1 MGAIGP
7 LGQPRAADM
16 ASNYGPALVLT
27 AGTLTFG
34 NEWLQ
39 TGGLNWRVPVAT
51 LLGAGI
57 MAAIGAV
64 STGAANGLGVMV
76 LIAAANTEFNGKS
89 AVQEIAG
96 SLPRQKR

>member
-1 MGAIGP
+1 MTA
-7 LGQPRAADM
+7 
-16 ASNYGPALVLT
+16 NYAPALVLT

-39 TGGLNWRVPVAT
+39 TGRPNWRVPVAT

-57 MAAIGAV
+57 LGAIGAV
-64 STGAANGLGVMV
+64 STGAANGLAIMV

-89 AVQEIAG
+89 AVQEIAS
-96 SLPRQKR
+96 SLPKNKR